1 MGVGMSE
8 DRQSLE
14 YPVQTRSSLSVSGS
28 LLSPCVISIVS
39 SKNFLHLVLL
49 RSPDVVSSPSISEH
63 TAVPS
68 SGAFGFLNLHS
79 GECCCAGLLH
89 QVDLFC

>member
-14 YPVQTRSSLSVSGS
+14 YPVQTRSSLSVCGS
-28 LLSPCVISIVS
+28 LSPPCVVSIMS
-39 SKNFLHLVLL
+39 SKNFLHIVLL
-49 RSPDVVSSPSISEH
+49 RSPGIVSFLSISEH

-79 GECCCAGLLH
+79 GVLL
-89 QVDLFC
+89 LRWLAASG